1 MRTLGTAV
9 LTLAGF
15 VAWSAAAVAAPDGS
29 HQAGGPSTQEVSN
42 QTLLFHYIP
51 SGECLDGFVAGTT
64 LRHSPTAPPF
74 ASSAIQVPANVA
86 ASPVFAQLF
95 WVVLADTEQ
104 PPTETMNGVPLA
116 RIPVGPVT
124 PSPCWAEGFAFAY
137 RADVMGILQS
147 GANTLTGFPDS
158 GAFNVS
164 PESEGATLVVAYH
177 SAGVDKE
184 IIVMA
189 GNDAIG
195 SVVGNATVT
204 LPVAT
209 AAGTGAELYF
219 IGADG
224 QSPPPTW
231 GDEAYWN
238 GGALDN
244 GDAWQGLDPGA
255 GVGMWDSMEF
265 GVTVGGLNQAATTS
279 AGDCLNWVAT
289 VLKVKSG
296 GCVRVGVE
304 PQTWGGVKHLFR

>member
-9 LTLAGF
+9 LSILCL

-29 HQAGGPSTQEVSN
+29 HQAGAPSTQEVSN
-42 QTLLFHYIP
+42 QTVLFHYIP

-64 LRHSPTAPPF
+64 LRHAAPAPPF
-74 ASSAIQVPANVA
+74 ASSSIQVPANVA

-104 PPTETMNGVPLA
+104 PPTEMLNGVPLA

-124 PSPCWAEGFAFAY
+124 PSPCWAEMHAYAY
-137 RADVMGILQS
+137 RADVLGIIQA

-158 GAFNVS
+158 GTNNVS
-164 PESEGATLVVAYH
+164 PESEGASLVVAYH

-189 GNDAIG
+189 GNDPIG

-224 QSPPPTW
+224 QSPAPTW

-238 GGALDN
+238 AGALDN

-255 GVGMWDSMEF
+255 GIGMWDSMEF

-279 AGDCLNWVAT
+279 TGDCINWVAT

-304 PQTWGGVKHLFR
+304 PETWGGVKHLFR